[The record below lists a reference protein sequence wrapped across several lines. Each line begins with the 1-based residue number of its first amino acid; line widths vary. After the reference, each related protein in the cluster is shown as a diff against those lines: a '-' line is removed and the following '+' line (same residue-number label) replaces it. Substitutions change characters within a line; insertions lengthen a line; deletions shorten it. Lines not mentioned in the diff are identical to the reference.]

1 MSGGEPGVLAFV
13 PTCRVLKLTRSSV
26 RRRAS
31 KSAASAD
38 KRAKAAD
45 ASISEEDGAA
55 GKPRPLPSLTFPARP
70 WAKRRLG
77 FLPEFCRSSYEGF
90 QGDSGQLTKQS
101 DHSGVKEERYSPWAS
116 ERETAARTDSP
127 TRGDPPDVYST
138 EQLVPAPASY
148 QPYR

>member
-1 MSGGEPGVLAFV
+1 MVLI
-13 PTCRVLKLTRSSV
+13 RSLTLTSSLV

-45 ASISEEDGAA
+45 ASISEEDSAT
-55 GKPRPLPSLTFPARP
+55 GKPRPFFFFFSAFPARP
-70 WAKRRLG
+70 WADGKSG
-77 FLPEFCRSSYEGF
+77 FPPEFCRSYDGF
-90 QGDSGQLTKQS
+90 HGNGVQLPKQS
-101 DHSGVKEERYSPWAS
+101 EHAAVKEERYSPW
-116 ERETAARTDSP
+116 EREPAARTDSP
-127 TRGDPPDVYST
+127 TRTDPPDVYGT